1 MMKIQCTDY
10 LKTLAGHIGN
20 TLSDKE
26 EKKVE
31 GHLADCDDC
40 RKLFVI
46 TNELIRDDELSE
58 WELIDPYKARY
69 IWENFEEEPETA
81 DESGVEPALAKTRGT
96 GDPLS
101 PEELPGSKIENVL
114 EDFCQWITAP
124 FSELPPLLDFAPV
137 RSEQKENLAKYFPPN
152 PPLVREFDEL
162 TAEIYGI
169 MNAGESEFRIGVSV
183 LENNESA
190 KGVRLALGKTGT
202 RGSSRLYKGDYEI
215 FDELP
220 FGPYF
225 LTLKQGGKERGS
237 IYFEVS
243 SEGFKL

>member
-10 LKTLAGHIGN
+10 LETLAGHIGN
-20 TLSDKE
+20 TLSDKKE
-26 EKKVE
+26 RKVE

-69 IWENFEEEPETA
+69 IWENFKEEPEM
-81 DESGVEPALAKTRGT
+81 EVEPEPALARTRGP
-96 GDPLS
+96 GYPPS
-101 PEELPGSKIENVL
+101 REESGSKIENIL

-124 FSELPPLLDFAPV
+124 FSELPPLLAFAPV